1 MIDHRAPSF
10 ASLPWVEKM
19 IPGFF
24 FALLARFLHEGA
36 RNFLPPSLSELALA
50 LGAVCLLP
58 PLSPHATCDDGD
70 GDDDDDGGDDDD
82 GDGDGDDDGDGG
94 CIDVAQP
101 RPPTVLALC
110 LKSSHEV

>member
-10 ASLPWVEKM
+10 ASLPWVEKV

-82 GDGDGDDDGDGG
+82 GDGDGDDDGGDDLYNTLMWRLSVT
-94 CIDVAQP
+94 CH
-101 RPPTVLALC
+101 LL
-110 LKSSHEV
+110 SSSNFFP

>member
-1 MIDHRAPSF
+1 
-10 ASLPWVEKM
+10 M

-50 LGAVCLLP
+50 GGAVCLLP

-70 GDDDDDGGDDDD
+70 GDGDDLYISLMWRVFVTFCPHPIFSMMDDG
-82 GDGDGDDDGDGG
+82 
-94 CIDVAQP
+94 
-101 RPPTVLALC
+101 
-110 LKSSHEV
+110 